1 MTTINECTVIGYINN
16 VPELRSTKSGMSVL
30 NLWIETSSPRKLKS
44 GQVVDEFEQHPVV
57 LFGKLAERIASA
69 CEQDDLLYVK
79 GPIRTRKRCCATSG
93 EVYHLHEISATDA
106 HLMSK
111 WINEMDGERERHNDT
126 QEAVGL

>member
-79 GPIRTRKRCCATSG
+79 GPIRTRKRCAQSG
-93 EVYHLHEISATDA
+93 EVYHLHEINATDA
-106 HLMSK
+106 QLMSK

-126 QEAVGL
+126 QEALGL

>member
-1 MTTINECTVIGYINN
+1 MTTINECTIIGYINN
-16 VPELRSTKSGMSVL
+16 MPELRHTKAGVPVT
-30 NLWIETSSPRKLKS
+30 NLWIETSHMRRSKS
-44 GQVVDEFEQHPVV
+44 GEQIETFEQHSVV
-57 LFGKLAERIASA
+57 LFGTLAERIARE

-79 GPIRTRKRCCATSG
+79 GPIRTRKRCASNG

-111 WINEMDGERERHNDT
+111 WIDEQERERHDDI